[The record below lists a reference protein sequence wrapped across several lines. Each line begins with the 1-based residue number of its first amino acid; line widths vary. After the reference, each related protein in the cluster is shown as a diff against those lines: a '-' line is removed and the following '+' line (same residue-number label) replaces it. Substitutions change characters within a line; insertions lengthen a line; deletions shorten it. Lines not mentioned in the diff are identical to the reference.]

1 MHDTTSATRSIGHS
15 PDVPQPI
22 VLWQL
27 RGAADDLRGL
37 AIETAFGYALG
48 LELAD
53 ELVLLHL
60 QSNLESL
67 VAYAARIEAALL
79 AQGWRLITPPHTRS
93 VHD

>member
-1 MHDTTSATRSIGHS
+1 MPDPVSAPRSPGRS
-15 PDVPQPI
+15 PAVPQPI

-60 QSNLESL
+60 QSSLESL
-67 VAYAARIEAALL
+67 VAYAERIEAALL
-79 AQGWRLITPPHTRS
+79 AQGWQLVTPHPTRS